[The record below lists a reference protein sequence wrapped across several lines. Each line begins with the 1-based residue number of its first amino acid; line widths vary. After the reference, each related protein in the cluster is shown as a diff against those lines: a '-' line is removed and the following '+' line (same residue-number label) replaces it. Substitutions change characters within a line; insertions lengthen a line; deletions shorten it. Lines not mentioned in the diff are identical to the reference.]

1 MNHPLLTRARQVV
14 SRRSLPARQTRLCGA
29 AAALA
34 LGVALAGCAGDDST
48 AEARPANGS
57 PAPAAPGGPGAAGG
71 GMIVVLSA
79 GDVASVVVDTIE
91 AGIAVT
97 GDLRP
102 IEQVA
107 VRARLEGDVDAVLV
121 REGDRVSR
129 GQLLARFD
137 ASEEEADRESA
148 LAERAAA
155 ESEVATAQW
164 NSEQSAELFRA
175 GAISEQAHRAA
186 QQQLA
191 AARARLAASAARV
204 RATSSTERDTR
215 VLAPTTGVIA
225 ARSVEAGE
233 HVARGAA
240 LFTLVRNDRLELAA
254 SVPARQAGEIRP
266 GQPVRFVADGQRLE
280 GRVARVSPT
289 INPATRAIEVY
300 LEVPNPGGRL
310 LGNTFAT
317 GRIVGRSIPGA
328 LLVPVAAIRQA
339 GDGAASFVYRVGGDD
354 LVERVMVRTGVS
366 DPERGLVEV
375 LDGLAAG
382 DRVVVGNVGAIGVGS
397 KVQIVGEQQ

>member
-1 MNHPLLTRARQVV
+1 MT
-14 SRRSLPARQTRLCGA
+14 
-29 AAALA
+29 
-34 LGVALAGCAGDDST
+34 
-48 AEARPANGS
+48 
-57 PAPAAPGGPGAAGG
+57 
-71 GMIVVLSA
+71 VVLSA
-79 GDVASVVVDTIE
+79 GDVASVVMDTIE

-107 VRARLEGDVDAVLV
+107 VRARIEGDVDAVLV

-129 GQLLARFD
+129 GQLLARFEG
-137 ASEEEADRESA
+137 SEEEADRESA

-164 NSEQSAELFRA
+164 NAEQSAELFRA
-175 GAISEQAHRAA
+175 GAIAEQAHRAA

-191 AARARLAASAARV
+191 ASRARLAAAEARV

-254 SVPARQAGEIRP
+254 SVPARQSGEIRA

-289 INPATRAIEVY
+289 INPATRAVEVY

-317 GRIVGRSIPGA
+317 GRIVGRTIPDA

-339 GDGAASFVYRVGGDD
+339 GDGAASFVYRVSGDD
-354 LVERVMVRTGVS
+354 VVDRVVVTTGVS
-366 DPERGLVEV
+366 DPVRGLVEV
-375 LDGLAAG
+375 TDGLAAG

-397 KVQIVGEQQ
+397 RVQIVGEQQ

>member
-1 MNHPLLTRARQVV
+1 MLTRARQAV
-14 SRRSLPARQTRLCGA
+14 SRRSLPARRTRLRDV

-34 LGVALAGCAGDDST
+34 LGVTLAGCSGDEST
-48 AEARPANGS
+48 AEARPASGGS
-57 PAPAAPGGPGAAGG
+57 TTPAAPGGVGG
-71 GMIVVLSA
+71 GMTVVLSA
-79 GDVASVVVDTIE
+79 GDVASVVMDTIE

-107 VRARLEGDVDAVLV
+107 VRARIEGDVDAVLV

-129 GQLLARFD
+129 GQLLARFEG
-137 ASEEEADRESA
+137 SEEEADRESA

-164 NSEQSAELFRA
+164 NAEQSAELFRA
-175 GAISEQAHRAA
+175 GAIAEQAHRAA

-191 AARARLAASAARV
+191 ASRARLAAAEARV

-254 SVPARQAGEIRP
+254 SVPARQSGEIRA

-289 INPATRAIEVY
+289 INPATRAVEVY

-317 GRIVGRSIPGA
+317 GRIVGRTIPDA

-339 GDGAASFVYRVGGDD
+339 GDGAASFVYRVSGDD
-354 LVERVMVRTGVS
+354 VVDRVVVTTGVS
-366 DPERGLVEV
+366 DPVRGLVEV
-375 LDGLAAG
+375 TDGLAAG

-397 KVQIVGEQQ
+397 RVQIVGEQQ